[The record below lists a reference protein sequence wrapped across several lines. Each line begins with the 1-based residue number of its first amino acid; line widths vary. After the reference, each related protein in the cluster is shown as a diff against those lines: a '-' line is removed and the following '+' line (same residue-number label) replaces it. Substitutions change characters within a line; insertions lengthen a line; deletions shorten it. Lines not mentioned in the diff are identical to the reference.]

1 MKTNKILRDSI
12 IFGFAF
18 FAVFFGAGNLIFPP
32 SIGFASGSD
41 WSIAL
46 VGFVLTGI
54 ILPLLAL
61 IAVLNAGGKFENLTT
76 PISPWFHKAF
86 NLICM
91 IFIAILVTVPRTAAT
106 THEIGVQTL
115 FPDFPVSGTMIV
127 FFALNYYFA
136 MDKSNL
142 LDKVGRFLTPGLFAI
157 LLFIVLKGTFDP
169 IGTPINTNLEN
180 SFSHSFIGAYQ
191 TGDVFTGLLC
201 ASVFIAAIVGKG
213 YTKSTDMR
221 KIVINGTVI
230 AGIGLL
236 IVYGGL
242 LYLGAAGS
250 GLFPSDIE
258 STALL
263 TSLVNRLLGDYGTI
277 ALAVAVSL
285 ACLTTA
291 IGITVAIAD
300 FLSQLTNNKV
310 RYKTWVVLVCISG
323 VSVGL
328 LGVEN
333 IISFSLPLFLGLYP
347 ISILL
352 VFLGIFRK
360 YIPNAGAYKGSVI
373 LTLSISVFET
383 LGAFGMNVSF
393 ANEWIARI
401 PFSGFGFGFAWLLP
415 AVIGFIAGAFIHNLF
430 SKKEGISLDI
440 NPLNND

>member
-1 MKTNKILRDSI
+1 MKTNNIIRDSI

-32 SIGFASGSD
+32 SIGFASGSE

-54 ILPLLAL
+54 VLPLLAL
-61 IAVLNAGGKFENLTT
+61 IAVLNAGGKFERLTN

-91 IFIAILVTVPRTAAT
+91 VFIAMLVTVPRTAAT
-106 THEIGVQTL
+106 THEIGVHTL
-115 FPDFPVSGTMIV
+115 FPDFPVSGTMII
-127 FFALNYYFA
+127 FFGLNYYFA

-142 LDKVGRFLTPGLFAI
+142 LDKVGRFLTPALFAI

-169 IGTPINTNLEN
+169 VGEPIQTNLEN
-180 SFSHSFIGAYQ
+180 SFSHAFIGAYQ

-201 ASVFIAAIVGKG
+201 ASVFMAAIVDKG

-242 LYLGAAGS
+242 LYLGAEGS
-250 GLFPSDIE
+250 GLFPKDIE

-263 TSLVNRLLGDYGTI
+263 TSLINQLLGNYGTVS
-277 ALAVAVSL
+277 LAVAVSL

-291 IGITVAIAD
+291 IGITAAIAD
-300 FLSQLTNNKV
+300 FLSQLTKNKIS
-310 RYKTWVVLVCISG
+310 YKTWVILICISG

-333 IISFSLPLFLGLYP
+333 IINFSLPLFLGLYP

-360 YIPNAGAYKGSVI
+360 YIPNAGAYKGSII
-373 LTLSISVFET
+373 LTLLISLFET

-393 ANEWIARI
+393 ANEWISRI
-401 PFSGFGFGFAWLLP
+401 PLSGVGFAWLLP
-415 AVIGFIAGAFIHNLF
+415 AIIGFIVGAVINNLV
-430 SKKEGISLDI
+430 SKNDKYGMDI
-440 NPLNND
+440 NPVNHD

>member
-1 MKTNKILRDSI
+1 MRDSI

-18 FAVFFGAGNLIFPP
+18 FAVFFGSGNLIFPP
-32 SIGFASGSD
+32 SIGFASGSE

-54 ILPLLAL
+54 DLPLLAL
-61 IAVLNAGGKFENLTT
+61 IAILNAGGKFENLTN

-86 NLICM
+86 NIICM
-91 IFIAILVTVPRTAAT
+91 IFIAMLVTVPRTAAT
-106 THEIGVQTL
+106 THEIGVNTL
-115 FPDFPVSGTMIV
+115 FPDFPVSGTMII
-127 FFALNYYFA
+127 FFGLNYYFA

-169 IGTPINTNLEN
+169 IGAPINTKLEN

-201 ASVFIAAIVGKG
+201 ASVFIGAIVGKG
-213 YTKSTDMR
+213 YTKTSDMR

-242 LYLGAAGS
+242 LYLGAEGS
-250 GLFPSDIE
+250 GLFPNDIE

-263 TSLVNRLLGDYGTI
+263 TGLINQLLGDYGTI

-285 ACLTTA
+285 ACLTKA
-291 IGITVAIAD
+291 IGITASIAD

-310 RYKTWVVLVCISG
+310 SYKTWVVLVCISG
-323 VSVGL
+323 VSMGL

-333 IISFSLPLFLGLYP
+333 IIDYSLPLFLGLYP
-347 ISILL
+347 VSILL
-352 VFLGIFRK
+352 VFLGVFRK

-373 LTLSISVFET
+373 VTLIISLFET
-383 LGAFGMNVSF
+383 LGAFGIDVSF
-393 ANEWIARI
+393 ADQWISRI
-401 PFSGFGFGFAWLLP
+401 PLSELGFAWLLP
-415 AVIGFIAGAFIHNLF
+415 AVIGFIGGAVIHRLV
-430 SKKEGISLDI
+430 SKEEEYGLDI
-440 NPLNND
+440 NPVNNE

>member
-1 MKTNKILRDSI
+1 MKKNNIVRDSL

-32 SIGFASGSD
+32 SIGFVSGTD
-41 WSIAL
+41 WPVAL

-61 IAVLNAGGKFENLTT
+61 IAVLNAEGKFEVLTN
-76 PISPWFHKAF
+76 PISSWFYKAF
-86 NLICM
+86 NMVCM
-91 IFIAILVTVPRTAAT
+91 ICIAMLVTVPRTAAT
-106 THEIGVQTL
+106 THELGVNTL
-115 FPDFPVSGTMIV
+115 FPDIPAFVTMII
-127 FFALNYYFA
+127 FFGLTFYFA

-142 LDKVGRFLTPGLFAI
+142 IDKVGKILTPGLFAI

-169 IGTPINTNLEN
+169 VGAPIETRLPKSFSN
-180 SFSHSFIGAYQ
+180 SFIAAYQ

-201 ASVFIAAIVGKG
+201 ASVFIAGIVGKG
-213 YTKSTDMR
+213 YTEASSMR

-230 AGIGLL
+230 AGVGLL

-250 GLFPSDIE
+250 GMFPKDIE

-263 TSLVNRLLGDYGTI
+263 IGLIDHLLGDYGTI
-277 ALAVAVSL
+277 SLAIAVSL

-291 IGITVAIAD
+291 IGITASIAD

-310 RYKTWVVLVCISG
+310 SYRIWVILVCISG

-328 LGVEN
+328 LGVEK
-333 IISFSLPLFLGLYP
+333 IINFALPLFLGLYP
-347 ISILL
+347 VSILL
-352 VFLGIFRK
+352 VFLGLFLK

-373 LTLSISVFET
+373 LTLFISLFET
-383 LGAFGMNVSF
+383 LGAFGIDVKF
-393 ANEWIARI
+393 ANNLISMLPLSAN
-401 PFSGFGFGFAWLLP
+401 GFAWLFP
-415 AVIGFIAGAFIHNLF
+415 AIIGFIGGALIHKTF
-430 SKKEGISLDI
+430 FQKQDYEVD
-440 NPLNND
+440 LNAAKNE

>member
-1 MKTNKILRDSI
+1 MKTNKIMRDSI

-32 SIGFASGSD
+32 SIGFVTGLE
-41 WSIAL
+41 WPTAL
-46 VGFVLTGI
+46 VGFTLTGI

-61 IAVLNAGGKFENLTT
+61 IAVLNAGGKFENLTS
-76 PISPWFHKAF
+76 PISPWFYKAF
-86 NLICM
+86 NIICM
-91 IFIAILVTVPRTAAT
+91 IFIAMLVTVPRTAAT
-106 THEIGVQTL
+106 THEIGVNTL
-115 FPDFPVSGTMIV
+115 FPDFPVSGTMII
-127 FFALNYYFA
+127 FFGLNYYFA

-169 IGTPINTNLEN
+169 IGAPVNTKLEN

-201 ASVFIAAIVGKG
+201 ASVFIGALVGKG
-213 YTKSTDMR
+213 YTHTADMR
-221 KIVINGTVI
+221 KIVVNGTVI

-250 GLFPSDIE
+250 GLFPKEME
-258 STALL
+258 STTLLKAL
-263 TSLVNRLLGDYGTI
+263 VGQLLGDYGTI

-291 IGITVAIAD
+291 IGITASIAD
-300 FLSQLTNNKV
+300 FLSHLTNNKV
-310 RYKTWVVLVCISG
+310 RYKTWVILICISG

-333 IISFSLPLFLGLYP
+333 IITYSLPLFLGLYP
-347 ISILL
+347 VSILL
-352 VFLGIFRK
+352 VFLGVFRK
-360 YIPNAGAYKGSVI
+360 HIPNAGAYKGSVI
-373 LTLSISVFET
+373 LTVSISLFET
-383 LGAFGMNVSF
+383 LGAFGINVSF

-401 PFSGFGFGFAWLLP
+401 PLSELGFSWLLP
-415 AVIGFIAGAFIHNLF
+415 AIIGFIGGAFIYKLV
-430 SKKEGISLDI
+430 SKEEEYGLDI
-440 NPLNND
+440 KPE

>member
-1 MKTNKILRDSI
+1 MKTNNIMRDSI

-32 SIGFASGSD
+32 SIGFASGSE
-41 WSIAL
+41 WPLAL

-54 ILPLLAL
+54 VLPLLAL
-61 IAVLNAGGKFENLTT
+61 IAVLNAGGKFENLTN

-91 IFIAILVTVPRTAAT
+91 VFIAMLVTVPRTAAT
-106 THEIGVQTL
+106 THEIGVRTL
-115 FPDFPVSGTMIV
+115 FPDFPVSGTMII
-127 FFALNYYFA
+127 FFGLNYYFA

-142 LDKVGRFLTPGLFAI
+142 LDKVGKFLTPALFAI
-157 LLFIVLKGTFDP
+157 LVFIVLKGTMDP
-169 IGTPINTNLEN
+169 IGEPIHTNLEN
-180 SFSHSFIGAYQ
+180 SFSHSFLGAYQ

-201 ASVFIAAIVGKG
+201 ASVFIASIVGKG

-230 AGIGLL
+230 AGMGLL

-242 LYLGAAGS
+242 LYLGAEGS
-250 GLFPSDIE
+250 GLFSKDIE

-263 TSLVNRLLGDYGTI
+263 TRLINQLLGDYGTI
-277 ALAVAVSL
+277 ALAVAVAL

-291 IGITVAIAD
+291 IGITAAIAD
-300 FLSQLTNNKV
+300 FLSQLTKNKV
-310 RYKTWVVLVCISG
+310 SYKTWVILICISG

-328 LGVEN
+328 IGVEK

-347 ISILL
+347 VSILL

-373 LTLSISVFET
+373 LTVLISIFET
-383 LGAFGMNVSF
+383 LGAFGMKVSF
-393 ANEWIARI
+393 ANVWILRI
-401 PFSGFGFGFAWLLP
+401 PLSEVGFAWLLP
-415 AVIGFIAGAFIHNLF
+415 AIIGFIAGAVIHTLG
-430 SKKEGISLDI
+430 SKNDKYGIDI
-440 NPLNND
+440 NSVNNE